1 VSGPDARAGDG
12 SGGGV
17 LLSPSLLSADW
28 TRLPEQ
34 IALAEQGADWLH
46 LDVMDGQFVPN
57 LTFGP
62 FIVKAIR
69 RLTKLPLDVHL
80 MIHDPV
86 DYAQAFRDAGADWL
100 SFHVEAR
107 GAAGPGWPAP
117 VRSSGEGARGG
128 ADPGGG
134 APAAPPAAH
143 AIDLAVLRGA
153 LAAFRR
159 TGARVG
165 IALRPDTA
173 VAEIEPVLG
182 ELDLLLPMSVYP
194 GFSAQAFCESA
205 LAQLRRAAQWRAAHG
220 AGLLLQTDG
229 GVAPDTIARIAAA
242 GADVFVAGSAVYGRP
257 DPLAAMRELRA
268 RARAARPAGP
278 ATAG

>member
-1 VSGPDARAGDG
+1 M
-12 SGGGV
+12 SGGV
-17 LLSPSLLSADW
+17 ILSPSLLSADW
-28 TRLPEQ
+28 TRLGEQ

-62 FIVKAIR
+62 VIVRAIR
-69 RLTKLPLDVHL
+69 RMTELPLDVHL

-86 DYAQAFRDAGADWL
+86 GYAPTFREAGADWL

-117 VRSSGEGARGG
+117 VRSAGEGARSGG
-128 ADPGGG
+128 ADAA
-134 APAAPPAAH
+134 APAGPPRLSPAAVPH
-143 AIDLAVLRGA
+143 AIDFAILRDS

-165 IALRPDTA
+165 LVLRPDTA
-173 VAEIEPVLG
+173 VAEVEPVLG

-194 GFSAQAFCESA
+194 GFSAQAFREA
-205 LAQLRRAAQWRAAHG
+205 TLAEVAWAAGWRAAQG
-220 AGLLLQTDG
+220 TQLLVQADG
-229 GVAPDTIARIAAA
+229 GVGPETIGRLAAA
-242 GADVFVAGSAVYGRP
+242 GADVFVAGNAVYRQS
-257 DPLAAMRELRA
+257 DPLAAMRDLKA
-268 RARAARPAGP
+268 RAQTAKAG
-278 ATAG
+278 A

>member
-1 VSGPDARAGDG
+1 VSGPGARADG
-12 SGGGV
+12 GGGGGAAGV

-134 APAAPPAAH
+134 APPAAH
-143 AIDLAVLRGA
+143 AIDFGILRDS

-165 IALRPDTA
+165 LALRPDTA
-173 VAEIEPVLG
+173 AAEIEPVLG

-194 GFSAQAFCESA
+194 GFSAQAFRESA
-205 LAQLRRAAQWRAAHG
+205 LGEIRRAADWRAAHG
-220 AGLLLQTDG
+220 ARLLLQTDG

-242 GADVFVAGSAVYGRP
+242 GADIFVAGSAVYGRP

-268 RARAARPAGP
+268 RAQAARPAG
-278 ATAG
+278 